1 MTKSARAQSSPI
13 LCRSNITFYL
23 RFIMRNPKAQI
34 YATFITAKQMNTN
47 NYESEKKALQKYIF
61 IQKYKEWTKNGLPF
75 LRQTHHI
82 D

>member
-1 MTKSARAQSSPI
+1 MK
-13 LCRSNITFYL
+13 
-23 RFIMRNPKAQI
+23 NPKAQI

-47 NYESEKKALQKYIF
+47 NYESEKNLLQKYIF
-61 IQKYKEWTKNGLPF
+61 IQKWKECIKNGLPF

>member
-1 MTKSARAQSSPI
+1 
-13 LCRSNITFYL
+13 
-23 RFIMRNPKAQI
+23 MRNPKAQI

-61 IQKYKEWTKNGLPF
+61 IQKWKEWTKNGLPF